1 MINPFKI
8 EFKNSVKAAMVS
20 YCNCI
25 RKLEK
30 STGIKLVRKQVL
42 SSIYHDRSGLL
53 NTFCYCK
60 KCIESTV
67 RTGTHVKP
75 VFFTVNI
82 FAVYQKQDIFQLLM
96 PNSSSVT

>member
-67 RTGTHVKP
+67 RTRTHVKP
-75 VFFTVNI
+75 AFFALNLFV
-82 FAVYQKQDIFQLLM
+82 VYLLFVKSAIL
-96 PNSSSVT
+96 PRKLFRK